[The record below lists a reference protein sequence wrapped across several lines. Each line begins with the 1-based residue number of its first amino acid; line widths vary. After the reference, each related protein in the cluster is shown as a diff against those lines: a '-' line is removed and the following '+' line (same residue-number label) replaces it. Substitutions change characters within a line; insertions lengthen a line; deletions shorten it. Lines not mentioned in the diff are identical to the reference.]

1 MEAFTFIAGSMVAIV
16 FLWRY
21 GRSLDGM
28 GQRRLPADRTQE
40 RGD

>member
-1 MEAFTFIAGSMVAIV
+1 MEAFMFIATSLVAIV

-28 GQRRLPADRTQE
+28 GQLDRRLNELKKGA
-40 RGD
+40 